1 LSCSGH
7 ANTEVVCV
15 CGVCCGAVCAVVRWC
30 VVVVVSTSEKVAGAL
45 LALLGGELAEDGHGQ
60 LHILVGRHG
69 GQQVERLE
77 HEPCARL

>member
-1 LSCSGH
+1 
-7 ANTEVVCV
+7 V
-15 CGVCCGAVCAVVRWC
+15 CGVCCGAVCAVVRGALVRWC
-30 VVVVVSTSEKVAGAL
+30 VVVVSTSEKVAGAL